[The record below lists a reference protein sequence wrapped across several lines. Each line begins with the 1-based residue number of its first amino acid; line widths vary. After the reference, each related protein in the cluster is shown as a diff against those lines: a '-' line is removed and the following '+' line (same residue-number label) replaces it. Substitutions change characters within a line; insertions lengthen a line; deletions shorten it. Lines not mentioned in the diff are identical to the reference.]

1 MFSKITRLIL
11 CKRLIINNQKKNAS
25 EKTED
30 KHCWSK
36 LLKSNTSEP
45 IIISCKS
52 KNKAQNSGEIYVTII
67 VVLDP
72 LITIFFIFIL
82 VYFIYI

>member
-1 MFSKITRLIL
+1 MHLK
-11 CKRLIINNQKKNAS
+11 
-25 EKTED
+25 KTED

-52 KNKAQNSGEIYVTII
+52 KNKAQNSGEFYLTII

-72 LITIFFIFIL
+72 LITIFSFSYLF
-82 VYFIYI
+82 YI